1 MNSSSSAFNQ
11 TEKPSPLLPPTSR
24 KTSSVISRQSSTR
37 DGSSMQTPAQSP
49 LWKTYL
55 LFLAPMV
62 LSNFLQSMSGTVNSI
77 YIGQMLG
84 TQALAAVSGMF
95 PIIFFFI
102 ALVIGLGAGAG
113 VLIGQAWGARESH
126 MVKAI
131 AGATLLLGVLIG
143 LVAAVLG
150 SVFARQALQGLGTP
164 ADVLDDAVAYARVMM
179 WTLPV
184 VLVYVLFT
192 QLLRGVSDTLSPM
205 LALLLSTV
213 VGLALTPAFI
223 RGWIGLPQL
232 GIQSAAIAG
241 LVGTLTSMAWL
252 SWRLIRK
259 GHPLAPDREFFAALR
274 LDGAILGKVL
284 RIGLPTGVQMI
295 VLSLSELVILAL
307 VNQHGS
313 QATAAYGAVTQ
324 IVNYVQFPALSIAIT
339 ASILGA
345 QAIGAGRLERM
356 GPILR
361 TGLWIN
367 VCLTGGLIL
376 AGYLLSHWLLGLFL
390 TEDSTRAMAEH
401 LLHIMLWSL
410 LIFGFQAI
418 IGGIMRASGT
428 VLVPVGVAIICVLG
442 VQLPAAYWLD
452 GQFGLQGV
460 WMAFPIAYL
469 GMLVLQTLYYTR
481 VWKHQKI
488 ERLV

>member
-1 MNSSSSAFNQ
+1 
-11 TEKPSPLLPPTSR
+11 
-24 KTSSVISRQSSTR
+24 
-37 DGSSMQTPAQSP
+37 MQTPAQNP

-143 LVAAVLG
+143 LVAAVSG

-164 ADVLDDAVAYARVMM
+164 ADVLDDAVSYARVMM
-179 WTLPV
+179 WTLPF

-223 RGWIGLPQL
+223 RGWLGLPQL
-232 GIQSAAIAG
+232 GIQSAAFAG
-241 LVGTLTSMAWL
+241 LAGTLAAMAWL
-252 SWRLIRK
+252 AWSLIRK

-367 VCLTGGLIL
+367 VCLTGGLIVL
-376 AGYLLSHWLLGLFL
+376 GYLLSHWLLGLFL
-390 TEDSTRAMAEH
+390 TEESTRAMAEH

-428 VLVPVGVAIICVLG
+428 VLVPVGVAIFCVLG

-469 GMLVLQTLYYTR
+469 GMLALQTLYYKR
-481 VWKHQKI
+481 VWQHQKI

>member
-1 MNSSSSAFNQ
+1 
-11 TEKPSPLLPPTSR
+11 
-24 KTSSVISRQSSTR
+24 
-37 DGSSMQTPAQSP
+37 MQTPSATKP
-49 LWKTYL
+49 LWQTYL

-102 ALVIGLGAGAG
+102 ALVSGLGAGAG
-113 VLIGQAWGARESH
+113 VLIGQAWGAREAH

-131 AGATLLLGVLIG
+131 AGATLLLGVVIG
-143 LVAAVLG
+143 LLAAVLG

-164 ADVLDDAVAYARVMM
+164 ADVLDDAVAYAHVMM
-179 WTLPV
+179 WILPSM
-184 VLVYVLFT
+184 LVFVLFT
-192 QLLRGVSDTLSPM
+192 QLLRGVSDTLSPL
-205 LALLLSTV
+205 LALMVSTC
-213 VGLALTPAFI
+213 VGLALTPALI
-223 RGWIGLPQL
+223 RGWFGLPQL
-232 GIQSAAIAG
+232 GIQSAAFAG
-241 LVGTLTSMAWL
+241 LAGNLSAMAWL
-252 SWRLIRK
+252 AWRLIRK
-259 GHPLAPDREFFAALR
+259 HHPLAPDREFFAALR
-274 LDGAILGKVL
+274 LDTAILGKVL

-345 QAIGAGRLERM
+345 QAIGAGQLQRM
-356 GPILR
+356 APILR
-361 TGLWIN
+361 TGLLIN
-367 VCLTGGLIL
+367 VCLTGGLIVL
-376 AGYLLSHWLLGLFL
+376 GYLLSHWLLGLFL

-410 LIFGFQAI
+410 LVFGFQAI

-428 VLVPVGVAIICVLG
+428 VLVPVVIAIVCVVG

-452 GQFGLQGV
+452 GQYGLQGV
-460 WMAFPIAYL
+460 WMAFPVAYL
-469 GMLVLQTLYYTR
+469 GMLVLQTLYYKL
-481 VWKHQKI
+481 VWQHQKI

>member
-1 MNSSSSAFNQ
+1 
-11 TEKPSPLLPPTSR
+11 
-24 KTSSVISRQSSTR
+24 
-37 DGSSMQTPAQSP
+37 MQTPGTRKP
-49 LWKTYL
+49 LWQTYL

-95 PIIFFFI
+95 PVIFFFI

-113 VLIGQAWGARESH
+113 VLIGQAWGAREAH

-131 AGATLLLGVLIG
+131 TGATLLLGVLIG
-143 LVAAVLG
+143 LLAAVLG

-164 ADVLDDAVAYARVMM
+164 ADVLDDAVAYAHVMM
-179 WTLPV
+179 WILPSM
-184 VLVYVLFT
+184 LVFVLFT
-192 QLLRGVSDTLSPM
+192 QLLRGVSDTVSPL
-205 LALLLSTV
+205 LALMVSTS
-213 VGLALTPAFI
+213 VGLALTPALI
-223 RGWIGLPQL
+223 RGWFGLPQL
-232 GIQSAAIAG
+232 GIQSAAFAG
-241 LVGTLTSMAWL
+241 LAGNLSAMAWL
-252 SWRLIRK
+252 AWRLIRNN
-259 GHPLAPDREFFAALR
+259 HPLAPDREFFAALR
-274 LDGAILGKVL
+274 LDRAILGKVL

-345 QAIGAGRLERM
+345 QAIGAGQLQRLAA
-356 GPILR
+356 ILR
-361 TGLWIN
+361 TGLLIN
-367 VCLTGGLIL
+367 VCLTGGLIVL
-376 AGYLLSHWLLGLFL
+376 GYLLSHWLLGLFL
-390 TEDSTRAMAEH
+390 TEESTRAMAEH

-410 LIFGFQAI
+410 LVFGFQAI

-428 VLVPVGVAIICVLG
+428 VLVPVAIAIVCVVG

-452 GQFGLQGV
+452 GQYGLQGV
-460 WMAFPIAYL
+460 WMAFPVAYL
-469 GMLVLQTLYYTR
+469 GMLVLQTLYYKL
-481 VWKHQKI
+481 VWQHQKI

>member
-1 MNSSSSAFNQ
+1 
-11 TEKPSPLLPPTSR
+11 
-24 KTSSVISRQSSTR
+24 
-37 DGSSMQTPAQSP
+37 MQTPSTIKP
-49 LWKTYL
+49 LWQTYL

-95 PIIFFFI
+95 PVIFFFI

-113 VLIGQAWGARESH
+113 VLIGQAWGAREAH

-143 LVAAVLG
+143 LLAAVLG

-164 ADVLDDAVAYARVMM
+164 ADVLDDAVAYAHVMM
-179 WTLPV
+179 WILPSM
-184 VLVYVLFT
+184 LVFVLFT
-192 QLLRGVSDTLSPM
+192 QLLRGVSDTVSPL
-205 LALLLSTV
+205 LALIVSTS
-213 VGLALTPAFI
+213 VGLALTPALI
-223 RGWIGLPQL
+223 RGWFGLPQL
-232 GIQSAAIAG
+232 GIQSAAYAG
-241 LVGTLTSMAWL
+241 LAGNLSAMAWL
-252 SWRLIRK
+252 AWRLIRNK
-259 GHPLAPDREFFAALR
+259 HPLAPDREFFAALR
-274 LDGAILGKVL
+274 LDAAILGKVL

-345 QAIGAGRLERM
+345 QAIGAGQLQRLAA
-356 GPILR
+356 ILR
-361 TGLWIN
+361 TGLLIN
-367 VCLTGGLIL
+367 VCLTGGFIVL
-376 AGYLLSHWLLGLFL
+376 GYLLSHWLLGLFL

-410 LIFGFQAI
+410 LVFGFQAI

-428 VLVPVGVAIICVLG
+428 VLVPVIIAIVCVVG

-452 GQFGLQGV
+452 GQYGLQGV
-460 WMAFPIAYL
+460 WMAFPVAYL
-469 GMLVLQTLYYTR
+469 GMLVLQTLYYKL
-481 VWKHQKI
+481 VWQHQKI

>member
-1 MNSSSSAFNQ
+1 
-11 TEKPSPLLPPTSR
+11 
-24 KTSSVISRQSSTR
+24 
-37 DGSSMQTPAQSP
+37 MQTPGTSKP
-49 LWKTYL
+49 LWQTYL

-95 PIIFFFI
+95 PVIFFFI

-113 VLIGQAWGARESH
+113 VLIG
-126 MVKAI
+126 
-131 AGATLLLGVLIG
+131 LL
-143 LVAAVLG
+143 AAVLG

-164 ADVLDDAVAYARVMM
+164 ADVLDDAVAYAHVMM
-179 WTLPV
+179 WILPSM
-184 VLVYVLFT
+184 LVFVLFT
-192 QLLRGVSDTLSPM
+192 QLLRGVSDTVSPL
-205 LALLLSTV
+205 LALMVSTS
-213 VGLALTPAFI
+213 VGLALTPALI
-223 RGWIGLPQL
+223 RGWFGLPQL
-232 GIQSAAIAG
+232 GIQSAAFAG
-241 LVGTLTSMAWL
+241 LAGNLSAMAWL
-252 SWRLIRK
+252 AWRLIRNN
-259 GHPLAPDREFFAALR
+259 HPLAPDREFFAALR
-274 LDGAILGKVL
+274 LDRAILGKVL
-284 RIGLPTGVQMI
+284 RIGLPTGVQMT

-345 QAIGAGRLERM
+345 QAIGAGQLQRLAA
-356 GPILR
+356 ILR
-361 TGLWIN
+361 TGLLIN
-367 VCLTGGLIL
+367 VCLTGGLIVL
-376 AGYLLSHWLLGLFL
+376 GYLLSHWLLGLFL
-390 TEDSTRAMAEH
+390 TEESTRAMAEH

-410 LIFGFQAI
+410 LVFGFQAI

-428 VLVPVGVAIICVLG
+428 VLVPVAIAIVCVVG

-452 GQFGLQGV
+452 GQYGLQGV
-460 WMAFPIAYL
+460 WMAFPVAYL
-469 GMLVLQTLYYTR
+469 GMLVLQTLYYKL
-481 VWKHQKI
+481 VWQHQKI

>member
-1 MNSSSSAFNQ
+1 
-11 TEKPSPLLPPTSR
+11 
-24 KTSSVISRQSSTR
+24 
-37 DGSSMQTPAQSP
+37 MQTPGTRKP
-49 LWKTYL
+49 LWQTYL

-113 VLIGQAWGARESH
+113 VLIGQAWGAREAH

-131 AGATLLLGVLIG
+131 TGATLLLGVLIG
-143 LVAAVLG
+143 LLAAVLG

-164 ADVLDDAVAYARVMM
+164 ADVLDDAVAYAHVMM
-179 WTLPV
+179 WILPSM
-184 VLVYVLFT
+184 LVFVLFT
-192 QLLRGVSDTLSPM
+192 QLLRGVSDTVSPL
-205 LALLLSTV
+205 LALMVSTS
-213 VGLALTPAFI
+213 VGLALTPALI
-223 RGWIGLPQL
+223 RGWFGLPQL
-232 GIQSAAIAG
+232 GIQSAAFAG
-241 LVGTLTSMAWL
+241 LAGNLSAMAWL
-252 SWRLIRK
+252 AWRLIRNN
-259 GHPLAPDREFFAALR
+259 HPLAPDREFFAALR
-274 LDGAILGKVL
+274 LDRAILGKVL

-345 QAIGAGRLERM
+345 QAIGAGQLQRLAA
-356 GPILR
+356 ILR
-361 TGLWIN
+361 TGLLIN
-367 VCLTGGLIL
+367 VCLTGGLIVL
-376 AGYLLSHWLLGLFL
+376 GYLLSHWLLGLFL

-410 LIFGFQAI
+410 LVFGFQAI

-428 VLVPVGVAIICVLG
+428 VLVPVAIAIVCVVG

-452 GQFGLQGV
+452 GQYGLQGV
-460 WMAFPIAYL
+460 WMAFPVAYL
-469 GMLVLQTLYYTR
+469 GMLVLQTLYYKL
-481 VWKHQKI
+481 VWQHQKI

>member
-1 MNSSSSAFNQ
+1 
-11 TEKPSPLLPPTSR
+11 
-24 KTSSVISRQSSTR
+24 
-37 DGSSMQTPAQSP
+37 MQTPAAIKP
-49 LWKTYL
+49 LWQTYL

-95 PIIFFFI
+95 PIVFFFI

-113 VLIGQAWGARESH
+113 VLIGQAWGAREAH

-150 SVFARQALQGLGTP
+150 SVFARQALSGLGTP
-164 ADVLDDAVAYARVMM
+164 ADVLDDAVAYAHVMM
-179 WTLPV
+179 WILPSM
-184 VLVYVLFT
+184 LVFVLFT
-192 QLLRGVSDTLSPM
+192 QLLRGVSDTLSPL
-205 LALLLSTV
+205 LALVVSTC
-213 VGLALTPAFI
+213 VGLALTPALI
-223 RGWIGLPQL
+223 RGWFGLPQL
-232 GIQSAAIAG
+232 GIQSAAFAG
-241 LVGTLTSMAWL
+241 LAGNLAAMAWL
-252 SWRLIRK
+252 AWRLIRK
-259 GHPLAPDREFFAALR
+259 QHPLAPDREFFRALR
-274 LDGAILGKVL
+274 LNGAILGKVL

-361 TGLWIN
+361 TGLLIN
-367 VCLTGGLIL
+367 VCLTGGLIVL
-376 AGYLLSHWLLGLFL
+376 GYLLSHWLLGLFL

-410 LIFGFQAI
+410 LVFGFQAI

-428 VLVPVGVAIICVLG
+428 VLVPVAIAIICVVG

-452 GQFGLQGV
+452 GQYGLQGV
-460 WMAFPIAYL
+460 WMAFPVAYL
-469 GMLVLQTLYYTR
+469 GMLVLQTLYYKL
-481 VWKHQKI
+481 VWQHQKI

>member
-1 MNSSSSAFNQ
+1 
-11 TEKPSPLLPPTSR
+11 
-24 KTSSVISRQSSTR
+24 
-37 DGSSMQTPAQSP
+37 MQTPAHSP

-179 WTLPV
+179 WTLPF

-232 GIQSAAIAG
+232 GIQSAAVAG
-241 LVGTLTSMAWL
+241 LAGTLTSMAWL
-252 SWRLIRK
+252 SWSLIRK

-376 AGYLLSHWLLGLFL
+376 SGYLLSHWLLGLFL
-390 TEDSTRAMAEH
+390 TEDATRAMAEH

-452 GQFGLQGV
+452 GRFGLQGV

-469 GMLVLQTLYYTR
+469 GMLVLQTLYYKR
-481 VWKHQKI
+481 VWQHQKI

>member
-1 MNSSSSAFNQ
+1 
-11 TEKPSPLLPPTSR
+11 
-24 KTSSVISRQSSTR
+24 
-37 DGSSMQTPAQSP
+37 MQTPATSKP
-49 LWKTYL
+49 LWQTYL
-55 LFLAPMV
+55 LVLAPMV

-95 PIIFFFI
+95 PIVFFFI

-113 VLIGQAWGARESH
+113 VLIGQAWGAREAH

-143 LVAAVLG
+143 LLAAVLG

-179 WTLPV
+179 WTLPF

-223 RGWIGLPQL
+223 RGWLGLPQL
-232 GIQSAAIAG
+232 GIQSAAFAG
-241 LVGTLTSMAWL
+241 LAGTLTAMAWL
-252 SWRLIRK
+252 AWSLIRK
-259 GHPLAPDREFFAALR
+259 GHPLAPDREFFGALR

-295 VLSLSELVILAL
+295 VLSLSELVILTL

-345 QAIGAGRLERM
+345 QAIGAGHLQRLAA
-356 GPILR
+356 ILR
-361 TGLWIN
+361 TGLLIN
-367 VCLTGGLIL
+367 VCLTGGLIVL
-376 AGYLLSHWLLGLFL
+376 GYLLSHWLLGLFL

-410 LIFGFQAI
+410 LVFGFQAI

-428 VLVPVGVAIICVLG
+428 VLVPVAIAIVCVVG

-452 GQFGLQGV
+452 GQYGLQGV
-460 WMAFPIAYL
+460 WMAFPVAYL
-469 GMLVLQTLYYTR
+469 GMLVLQTLYYKL
-481 VWKHQKI
+481 VWQHQKI